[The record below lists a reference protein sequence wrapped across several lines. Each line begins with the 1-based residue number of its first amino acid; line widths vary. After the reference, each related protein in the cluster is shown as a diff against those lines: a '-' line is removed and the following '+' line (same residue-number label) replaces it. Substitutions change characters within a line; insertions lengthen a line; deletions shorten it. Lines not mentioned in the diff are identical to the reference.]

1 MTMKELRKNVIAM
14 SLRLA
19 FQTGSSHE
27 DLEFWQL
34 YYLFF
39 KKNLNCKN
47 LLLNL
52 NKTHINV
59 QVIE

>member
-1 MTMKELRKNVIAM
+1 MTMKALRKNGIAM
-14 SLRLA
+14 SSRQA
-19 FQTGSSHE
+19 SQTGNRHE

-34 YYLFF
+34 LSFF
-39 KKNLNCKN
+39 QYKLQE
-47 LLLNL
+47 LASYL

>member
-27 DLEFWQL
+27 DLEFWKL